1 MPRSRVASKMRAYLF
16 TTLGAPIF
24 MLLGT
29 AAFIGCLVCLA
40 MGIWDEDVI
49 RAMLYING
57 AITVFM
63 VGCGLIVYRSAVLT
77 DIAQELHD
85 NGAQGTATILEAEYN
100 GRLEVERHK
109 QWYELKL
116 AVRPDD
122 VSVPPFTVDIE
133 QMFHQEAV
141 PVLTVGSN
149 VPVRFSPDSE
159 IFALVMIERSYAR
172 LK

>member
-1 MPRSRVASKMRAYLF
+1 
-16 TTLGAPIF
+16 

-29 AAFIGCLVCLA
+29 AAFIGCLICLA
-40 MGIWDEDVI
+40 MGIWDEDVV

-63 VGCGLIVYRSAVLT
+63 VGCGLIVYRSSVLT
-77 DIAQELHD
+77 DIAQDLHD

-100 GRLEVERHK
+100 GRLEVERQK

-122 VSVPPFTVDIE
+122 AGVPPFTVDIE
-133 QMFHQEAV
+133 QMFHKEAV
-141 PVLTVGSN
+141 PTLAVGN
-149 VPVRFSPDSE
+149 DVPVRFSSDSE
-159 IFALVMIERSYAR
+159 IFALVMIERAYAR